1 MQAEF
6 QAQLQAQQEASEAK
20 WQAEREMMQRE
31 FQQAQ
36 EADRQKLDQALQ
48 YMQTMGS
55 MMGLSLPPFTPS
67 PLPYHG
73 ATPTSVSD
81 FTFF

>member
-6 QAQLQAQQEASEAK
+6 QAQLQAQQEASETK

-55 MMGLSLPPFTPS
+55 IMGLSPPSFTLS
-67 PLPYHG
+67 PLPYRR
-73 ATPTSVSD
+73 ATPTPVSD